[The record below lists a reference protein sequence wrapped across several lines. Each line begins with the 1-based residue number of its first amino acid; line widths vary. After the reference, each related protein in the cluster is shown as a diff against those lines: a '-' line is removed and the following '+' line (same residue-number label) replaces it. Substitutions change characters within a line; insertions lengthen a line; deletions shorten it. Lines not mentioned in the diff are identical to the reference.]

1 VRRRPHNG
9 RNIAPNDL
17 LHAFEDALGVDTAM
31 SAVLAYGGFFL
42 AWHDDL
48 TQLPA
53 PVQLALDPRP
63 LPAAAAALGKD
74 ALASLNPLSW
84 AGSARAAADFARAVA
99 KHPRLDLHTIGRHGR
114 IEHDASLTHDNL
126 APGDGLYAHV
136 RSNATLWAEFV
147 KDAARPGWH
156 TIEDMGTARAR
167 READS
172 MRARGGKGLDPLHAF
187 LALGESSL
195 VVSIFGA
202 RMPGAPGAA
211 HDGAAHAGAAHA
223 GKNWSFDG
231 LGVPAAVLEAFWM
244 GERLP
249 DGWAPARVAGVRST
263 GAGNRRIRARMEA
276 LRAAGA
282 Y

>member
-1 VRRRPHNG
+1 MLTRRRPHDG

-17 LHAFEDALGVDTAM
+17 LHAFEDAFGVDTAM

-53 PVQLALDPRP
+53 AVQLALDPRP

-84 AGSARAAADFARAVA
+84 LGSARTAADFAWAVA
-99 KHPRLDLHTIGRHGR
+99 THPRLDLHTIGRHGR

-126 APGDGLYAHV
+126 GPHEGLYAHV

-147 KDAARPGWH
+147 ADAARPGWH

-167 READS
+167 REAES
-172 MRARGGKGLDPLHAF
+172 RAARGGRGLDPLHAF

-195 VVSIFGA
+195 VVSIFGEP
-202 RMPGAPGAA
+202 MPDAAGAG
-211 HDGAAHAGAAHA
+211 AGAAPG
-223 GKNWSFDG
+223 GKDWSFDG
-231 LGVPAAVLEAFWM
+231 LGVPHAVLEAFWW

-249 DGWAPARVAGVRST
+249 EGWAPARVAGVRST

>member
-1 VRRRPHNG
+1 
-9 RNIAPNDL
+9 L

-42 AWHDDL
+42 AWHDDI
-48 TQLPA
+48 TALPA
-53 PVQLALDPRP
+53 AVQLALDPRP

-74 ALASLNPLSW
+74 ALASLDPRGWLR
-84 AGSARAAADFARAVA
+84 SARAAAHFVSAVV

-126 APGDGLYAHV
+126 APHSGLYAPAH
-136 RSNATLWAEFV
+136 SNATLWAQFV
-147 KDAARPGWH
+147 ADAASPGWH

-167 READS
+167 REKES
-172 MRARGGKGLDPLHAF
+172 REARGGQGLDPLHAF

-195 VVSIFGA
+195 VVSIFGEP
-202 RMPGAPGAA
+202 MPSAA
-211 HDGAAHAGAAHA
+211 HDGTARG
-223 GKNWSFDG
+223 GKDWSFDG
-231 LGVPAAVLEAFWM
+231 LGVPHAVLETFWW
-244 GERLP
+244 GERIP

-263 GAGNRRIRARMEA
+263 GAGNKRIRARMEQ
-276 LRAAGA
+276 LRAAGV